1 MVMGTIILHAA
12 RCSHWEPIG
21 GSTFR
26 VGAYQKNV
34 RRARELAPG
43 WYMSPQSGEKCKK
56 TTGRVCLGGE
66 AGLPGWETPAAGKA
80 MAARSQRS
88 AMTCDDVTGRALE
101 SKNCPAEVDA
111 GMGRAQVNKVAPKR
125 ATRGVAEPQ
134 PRVVTGGHRKGIK
147 APSGGAERDAR
158 RGRAGS
164 RRAGEGRIVREARK
178 APS

>member
-1 MVMGTIILHAA
+1 MAMGTIISHAA
-12 RCSHWEPIG
+12 RCGRWEPIG

-80 MAARSQRS
+80 MAARSQRGARTEGKAS
-88 AMTCDDVTGRALE
+88 GAVGNH
-101 SKNCPAEVDA
+101 K
-111 GMGRAQVNKVAPKR
+111 
-125 ATRGVAEPQ
+125 TRG
-134 PRVVTGGHRKGIK
+134 
-147 APSGGAERDAR
+147 R
-158 RGRAGS
+158 RCA
-164 RRAGEGRIVREARK
+164 K
-178 APS
+178 